1 VVEGKPGTL
10 GGRDRLAALTTLLDE
25 RHSRLACQLNHFES
39 RALSL
44 SQNSISKAELEELW
58 CAASRIWNEHETE
71 AAYEGYVS
79 ADFAAIYERLVKLR
93 TRAHTFLEWGSGL
106 GVVATMASRLGFD
119 AYGIEIKPALVHAA
133 RDLAMRFGA
142 QPQFAIG
149 SFIPDAFDETIH
161 SGDEFFR
168 TECNEPD
175 AYSALGL
182 ELADFDL
189 VYAYPWPEEHTVF
202 RSIVRRCAAPHTL
215 YLQFDIREG
224 LSLSRPAA
232 GKSRRTMDR

>member
-1 VVEGKPGTL
+1 
-10 GGRDRLAALTTLLDE
+10 LAFLLY
-25 RHSRLACQLNHFES
+25 HFE
-39 RALSL
+39 RRVLSL

-58 CAASRIWNEHETE
+58 SAASQIWNEHEAE
-71 AAYEGYVS
+71 AAFEGYVS

-93 TRAHTFLEWGSGL
+93 TRAQTFLEWGSGL

-119 AYGIEIKPALVHAA
+119 AYGIEIKPELVHAA
-133 RDLAMRFGA
+133 RDLAARFRA
-142 QPQFAIG
+142 QPKFAVG
-149 SFIPDAFDETIH
+149 SFIPDAFDERIH

-175 AYSALGL
+175 AYSVLRMDLG
-182 ELADFDL
+182 DFDL
-189 VYAYPWPEEHTVF
+189 IYAYPWPEEHTVF

-215 YLQFDIREG
+215 YLQFDVREG